1 MKLVLDDLED
11 EEVFFK
17 WERAVVEMEIYL
29 VWIVPFSELLNVHEE
44 SYFLLSSQNV
54 QILRVKSASS

>member
-1 MKLVLDDLED
+1 
-11 EEVFFK
+11 
-17 WERAVVEMEIYL
+17 MEIYL
-29 VWIVPFSELLNVHEE
+29 VWIVPFSELLNVHEV